1 MVRSMRTTITLNDKL
16 YRALKIR
23 AAEKNET
30 ISALVQEAIT
40 LQLLEDLDD
49 IEEAKRREDEPSYS
63 FDELVKEFRAE
74 GLL

>member
-1 MVRSMRTTITLNDKL
+1 MRTTITLNDKL

-63 FDELVKEFRAE
+63 FDELVREFRAE